1 MATLVQHVGSPW
13 TPKRDPLRELFRALE
28 TYTLDPTFEAYGD
41 FISETKPEIVAILN
55 DDKSAGLDERRT
67 VHVWGN
73 FYDFSCVFSIYTDD
87 DELIAKITSAVR
99 TNKSTVAYKEAR
111 DERKQQKADQL
122 KRERELRSRL
132 APIDHR

>member
-41 FISETKPEIVAILN
+41 FISETVPEIAHILN
-55 DDKSAGLDERRT
+55 EEKSAGLDTRRT

-73 FYDFSCVFSIYTDD
+73 FYDFSCVFSVYTDD
-87 DELIAKITSAVR
+87 DALIAKITAAVR
-99 TNKSTVAYKEAR
+99 ANKDTDAYRAAR
-111 DERKQQKADQL
+111 IERRKQKAEKL
-122 KRERELRSRL
+122 KREQELTRRL
-132 APIDHR
+132 APINH